1 MKVKELIKNYILND
15 VDLMWTDFCKEEGYN
30 GIEDIYSLR
39 EDESVGFALPHDK
52 TLYIKDF
59 LFLSGFYYG
68 EVWDRLKKGDL
79 KEEDFDDDFLKN
91 LKKCED
97 YDEWD
102 LNDIVDLLA
111 STDFYI
117 DVASEYFD
125 ELGFELKFDDDEPYY
140 DQHYYVVV
148 K

>member
-15 VDLMWTDFCKEEGYN
+15 VDLIWTDFCKE
-30 GIEDIYSLR
+30 
-39 EDESVGFALPHDK
+39 ESVGFALPHDK

-68 EVWDRLKKGDL
+68 EVWDRLEKGDL

-102 LNDIVDLLA
+102 LNDIVKLLLD
-111 STDFYI
+111 SDFYI
-117 DVASEYFD
+117 KVAEAYFNGLGLDLEWDADMVSYYSES
-125 ELGFELKFDDDEPYY
+125 GTPGA
-140 DQHYYVVV
+140 YYVIV